1 MFFWVAAFTLFADRF
16 SKALVQAAMSPGE
29 SIPVLPP
36 YFYLTYIVNP
46 GAAFGIFAHRRLLF
60 VAVTVLFLAGII
72 FSYKKLVSQRVFTK
86 YGLALVWGGAL
97 GNLIDRL
104 AYGAVVDFLDFR
116 VWPVFNLADTAI
128 VVGAGLIAFELTRE
142 VLKNQE

>member
-1 MFFWVAAFTLFADRF
+1 MFFWVAAATLLADQF

-36 YFYLTYIVNP
+36 YFYLTYIMNP
-46 GAAFGIFAHRRLLF
+46 GAAFGLFAHRRLLF
-60 VAVTVLFLAGII
+60 VTVTVFFLAGIV
-72 FSYKKLVSQRVFTK
+72 FGYKKLISERVFTK

-104 AYGAVVDFLDFR
+104 AYGMVVDFLDFR

-128 VVGAGLIAFELTRE
+128 VSGACLLAFDLLRKA
-142 VLKNQE
+142 LKNQE